1 MARSL
6 LALVIISVAVAFYII
21 FNQLEAFEIL
31 QSNFMTSFEQIQKQE
46 LAMSEFQMY
55 QNGIVLIGV
64 FWGLWLI
71 PFGQLVFKSGFIPKI
86 FGVLLIAG
94 GITYLIDVT
103 VFILFPAFHDKT
115 GAINI
120 CTHCCLNYKSLY
132 SNALIKE

>member
-71 PFGQLVFKSGFIPKI
+71 PFGQLVFKSGFIPKNLWSP
-86 FGVLLIAG
+86 FNCRRN
-94 GITYLIDVT
+94 
-103 VFILFPAFHDKT
+103 
-115 GAINI
+115 NI
-120 CTHCCLNYKSLY
+120 PD
-132 SNALIKE
+132 